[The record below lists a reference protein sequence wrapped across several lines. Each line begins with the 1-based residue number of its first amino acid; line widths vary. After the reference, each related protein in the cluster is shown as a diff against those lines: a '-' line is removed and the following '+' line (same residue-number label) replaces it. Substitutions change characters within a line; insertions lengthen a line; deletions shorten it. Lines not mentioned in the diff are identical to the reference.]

1 MVKWIEYIWLDKE
14 NNYRSKTR
22 IVKDDVYPPGEF
34 HIKRIPAWNYDG
46 SSTRQATGD
55 DSEVCINP
63 VCMVRDPFRR
73 SLDAWLVLCDTWLP
87 NDEPHPDN
95 TRIKA
100 MKVFSQK
107 KVIEA
112 EPWFGLEQEF
122 FVRKTR
128 EGYPLGMDHELY
140 VKSQTQ
146 NIQGDNYC
154 GVGKGNCYCREFMD
168 EAIDHMVDSGLNIT
182 GLNFEVAPGQAEFQ
196 IMTGGID
203 AADEIHLVRYILI
216 RTAEKND
223 LAIDLHPKP
232 FKTNLNGSGCHTNY
246 STKARREDGGYDI
259 IIAAINKLKEKH
271 KEHIDVYGKDNDMRL
286 SGKWETADINT
297 FTYGVADRGASVR
310 IPRFT
315 ERDKKG
321 YFEDRRPASNMDP
334 YLVTAKI
341 AETTL
346 L

>member
-1 MVKWIEYIWLDKE
+1 
-14 NNYRSKTR
+14 
-22 IVKDDVYPPGEF
+22 
-34 HIKRIPAWNYDG
+34 
-46 SSTRQATGD
+46 
-55 DSEVCINP
+55 
-63 VCMVRDPFRR
+63 
-73 SLDAWLVLCDTWLP
+73 
-87 NDEPHPDN
+87 
-95 TRIKA
+95 
-100 MKVFSQK
+100 
-107 KVIEA
+107 
-112 EPWFGLEQEF
+112 
-122 FVRKTR
+122 
-128 EGYPLGMDHELY
+128 
-140 VKSQTQ
+140 
-146 NIQGDNYC
+146 
-154 GVGKGNCYCREFMD
+154 MD

-203 AADEIHLVRYILI
+203 AADEIHLARYILI

-223 LAIDLHPKP
+223 LVIELHPKP

-246 STKARREDGGYDI
+246 STKAMREDGGYDI

>member
-1 MVKWIEYIWLDKE
+1 MRRWIEYIWLDHE

-22 IVKDDVYPPGEF
+22 ILNDDGSAGVFCIERLPV
-34 HIKRIPAWNYDG
+34 WNFDG
-46 SSTRQATGD
+46 SSTGQADGE
-55 DSEVCINP
+55 DSEVYIKP
-63 VCMVRDPFRR
+63 VYMVRDPFRR
-73 SLDAWLVLCDTWLP
+73 DKDSWLVLCDTWLP
-87 NDEPHPDN
+87 NGEPHPDN
-95 TRIKA
+95 TRVGA
-100 MKVFSQK
+100 MKIFSQQPVK
-107 KVIEA
+107 SA
-112 EPWFGLEQEF
+112 ETWFGLEQEF
-122 FVRKTR
+122 FITKGDLPMGISHAKLEDSRT
-128 EGYPLGMDHELY
+128 E
-140 VKSQTQ
+140 
-146 NIQGDNYC
+146 NIQGPYYC
-154 GVGKGNCYCREFMD
+154 GVGTGNCHCREFMD

-203 AADEIHLVRYILI
+203 AADEIHLARYILI

-246 STKARREDGGYDI
+246 STKAMREDGGYDI

>member
-1 MVKWIEYIWLDKE
+1 MRRWIEYIWLDYL

-22 IVKDDVYPPGEF
+22 IL
-34 HIKRIPAWNYDG
+34 NYDG
-46 SSTRQATGD
+46 SNGPFCIERIPIWNFDGSSTQQADGE
-55 DSEVCINP
+55 DSEVYIKP
-63 VCMVRDPFRR
+63 VYMVRDPFRR
-73 SLDAWLVLCDTWLP
+73 GKDSWLVLCDTWLP
-87 NDEPHPDN
+87 DGEPHPDN
-95 TRIKA
+95 TRVTA
-100 MKVFSQK
+100 MKVFSQQP
-107 KVIEA
+107 VIDSET
-112 EPWFGLEQEF
+112 WFGLEQEF
-122 FVRKTR
+122 FITKS
-128 EGYPLGMDHELY
+128 GLPMGMDHFTL
-140 VKSQTQ
+140 KDSQTK
-146 NIQGDNYC
+146 NIQGPYYC
-154 GVGKGNCYCREFMD
+154 GVGTGNCHCREFMD
-168 EAIDHMVDSGLNIT
+168 EAVKNMADSGLNIT

-196 IMTGGID
+196 IMTEGID
-203 AADEIHLVRYILI
+203 AADELHLARYILI

-223 LAIDLHPKP
+223 LTINLHPKP

-246 STKARREDGGYDI
+246 STKAMREDGGYDI
-259 IIAAINKLKEKH
+259 IIAAIKKLEEKH
-271 KEHIDVYGKDNDMRL
+271 KEHIAVYGVDNDMRL

-321 YFEDRRPASNMDP
+321 YLEDRRPASNMDP

>member
-1 MVKWIEYIWLDKE
+1 MRRWIEYIWLDHE

-22 IVKDDVYPPGEF
+22 ILKSDGSDGPFCIE
-34 HIKRIPAWNYDG
+34 KIPIWNFDG
-46 SSTRQATGD
+46 SSTKQADGE
-55 DSEVCINP
+55 DSEVYIKP
-63 VCMVRDPFRR
+63 VYMVRDPFRR
-73 SLDAWLVLCDTWLP
+73 DKDSWLVLCDTWLP
-87 NDEPHPDN
+87 NGEPHPDN
-95 TRIKA
+95 TRVGA
-100 MKVFSQK
+100 MKIFSQQP
-107 KVIEA
+107 VIDSET
-112 EPWFGLEQEF
+112 WFGLEQEF
-122 FVRKTR
+122 FITKGDLPMGISHAKLEDSRT
-128 EGYPLGMDHELY
+128 E
-140 VKSQTQ
+140 
-146 NIQGDNYC
+146 NIQGPYYC
-154 GVGKGNCYCREFMD
+154 GVGTGNCHCREFMD

-203 AADEIHLVRYILI
+203 AADEIHLARYILI

-223 LAIDLHPKP
+223 LVIELHPKP

-246 STKARREDGGYDI
+246 STKAMREDGGYDI